1 MRRIQPSPPSA
12 LTLELLNWIA
22 ERPRTYDETMAA
34 WRTSCPRMPIWED
47 ASSDG
52 LVILLTGDG
61 DSNAARVCLTP
72 LGRAVRDRRPI
83 TVSILD
89 DYFDTLHTLPCFAKL
104 APFDVTIWN
113 DHVEDVDTLADRL
126 KDSEVLVL
134 IRERTKIQA
143 PLLSRLPKL
152 RLISQRSVYPHIDI
166 DACTHQGVIVS
177 SDQHADTP
185 SYATAELT
193 WALVLAAMRQIPAQ
207 VAALERGAWQI
218 GVGATLRGKTLGIY
232 GYGRI
237 GGVVA
242 GYGKA
247 FGMKVCVWAREAAR
261 ARAREDGYAVAWSKE
276 EFFGECDVIS
286 LHMRLVEATRGI
298 VTAADLGRMKPTALL
313 VNTSRAGLIAPGALV
328 DALRAGRPGMAAVDV
343 YEEEPLTDP
352 SHALLGMPNVVC
364 TPHIGYVTRE
374 EYDVQFSD
382 IFNQI
387 LAYAAGS
394 PIHVVNPESLA
405 SRAPRG

>member
-12 LTLELLNWIA
+12 LTLELLNWVA
-22 ERPRTYDETMAA
+22 ERPRTYGETMAA

-52 LVILLTGDG
+52 LVTLLAGDG
-61 DSNAARVCLTP
+61 EANAARVCLTP
-72 LGRAVRDRRPI
+72 LGRAARDRRPI
-83 TVSILD
+83 TVSLLD

-113 DHVEDVDTLADRL
+113 DHVEDVNVLGERL

-134 IRERTKIQA
+134 IRERTQIRA
-143 PLLSRLPKL
+143 PLLARLPKL

-166 DACTHQGVIVS
+166 DACTQRGVIVS
-177 SDQHADTP
+177 SNQHADTP
-185 SYATAELT
+185 SYAAAELT

-207 VAALERGAWQI
+207 VAALGRGAWQI

-237 GGVVA
+237 GKVVA

-247 FGMKVCVWAREAAR
+247 FGMNVCVWAREAAR
-261 ARAREDGYAVAWSKE
+261 ARAREDGYGVARSKDA
-276 EFFGECDVIS
+276 FFGECDVIS
-286 LHMRLVEATRGI
+286 LHLRLVEATRGI
-298 VTAADLGRMKPTALL
+298 VTAADLGHMKPTALL
-313 VNTSRAGLIAPGALV
+313 INTSRAGLIAPGALV
-328 DALRAGRPGMAAVDV
+328 EALRAGRPGMAAVDV

-352 SHALLGMPNVVC
+352 SHPLLGMPNVVC
-364 TPHIGYVTRE
+364 TPHIGYVTRDE
-374 EYDVQFSD
+374 FDLQFSD
-382 IFNQI
+382 IF
-387 LAYAAGS
+387 
-394 PIHVVNPESLA
+394 A
-405 SRAPRG
+405 SH